1 MKPFFLSTAT
11 IIGATIGAGIFAL
24 PYVFA
29 RLGFGVSS
37 LILVI
42 SVFIL
47 IIIYQLYGQVILT
60 TKEKHRLV
68 GYTRLYLGRG
78 WEWIILTET
87 ILGYYATALVYLIL
101 GGKFLTNIF
110 DNKITTWVVIFWGIG
125 SFLLFL
131 GIRMIAWTEI
141 IFSGLMIVLV
151 GILFYLGNQEIHWL
165 NLTWLGSGINLSLII
180 LSVGVVLSSLLS
192 SASIPEAIQIL
203 QQQRRGR
210 LANKSIFVGI
220 TWPLLLYLFFILV
233 VVGVCGNNVSADAIS
248 GLKSFLGIKVV
259 WLGSALGLVAIFSSF
274 LVLGAYL
281 RDVFYFDYH
290 IKKQLAN
297 WLTVLPPIFFYLIG
311 LRDFVKVLGLSGLF
325 IGIIEGII
333 IVVIYLK
340 MKTLQKTSS

>member
-29 RLGFGVSS
+29 RFGFGVSL
-37 LILVI
+37 LILIV
-42 SVFIL
+42 SAFVL
-47 IIIYQLYGQVILT
+47 TIIYQLYGQIILK

-78 WEWIILTET
+78 WEWVILAET
-87 ILGYYATALVYLIL
+87 IFGYYATALVYLIL
-101 GGKFLTNIF
+101 GGQFLTNMF
-110 DNKITTWVVIFWGIG
+110 DSRAMIWVVFFWGVG

-141 IFSGLMIVLV
+141 LFSGLMITLV
-151 GILFYLGNQEIHWL
+151 GILFYWGDQKIHWANLIWLGN
-165 NLTWLGSGINLSLII
+165 NVNLSLIV
-180 LSVGVVLSSLLS
+180 LSIGVVLSSLLS

-203 QQQRRGR
+203 QQRRLGK
-210 LANKSIFVGI
+210 LASKSVFLGI
-220 TWPLLLYLFFILV
+220 AWPVLLYLFFVLV
-233 VVGVCGNNVSADAIS
+233 VVGVCGNSVSADAIS
-248 GLKSFLGIKVV
+248 GLKSFLGMKAI

-311 LRDFVKVLGLSGLF
+311 FRDFVKVLGLSGLF
-325 IGIIEGII
+325 IGIIEGVM
-333 IVVIYLK
+333 IVTIYLK
-340 MKTLQKTSS
+340 MRSLQKTSS